1 MYITLTLDIN
11 DISVILSHLEQ
22 GIYEEVVEVIAEI
35 LDQTDSQIEDE
46 IMRNHL
52 DEADAEE
59 PVVAE
64 TAMETEQPVPVEV
77 SVV

>member
-1 MYITLTLDIN
+1 MYITLTLAIE

-22 GIYEEVVEVIAEI
+22 GIYEEVSEVIAEI

-46 IMRNHL
+46 ITRNLL
-52 DEADAEE
+52 DQDEAEE

-64 TAMETEQPVPVEV
+64 TAMETEQPIPVV
-77 SVV
+77 